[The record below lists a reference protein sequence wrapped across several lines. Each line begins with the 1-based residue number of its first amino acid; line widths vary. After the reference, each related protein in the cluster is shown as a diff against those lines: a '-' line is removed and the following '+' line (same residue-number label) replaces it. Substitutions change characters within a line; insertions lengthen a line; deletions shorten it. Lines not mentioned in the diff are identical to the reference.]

1 MKAVVELKQ
10 KQDIILMY
18 FKDGMSQRAI
28 AREVGID
35 RKTVKRYITD
45 YETKLMAV
53 EQQVES
59 LDKAELIQSIVEAPK
74 YNTANRVKRKLTD
87 EIEEKI
93 IGFLKEN
100 KEKQLSGLR
109 KQTKKI
115 VDIHDALEMDGY
127 EISYSTVRNAVRN
140 LARKEKEAFIKSSY
154 KPGDVCEFDWG
165 DVKIKINGKMRRL
178 QMAVFTSAYGNYRWA
193 YLFTKQK
200 TECIQE
206 AHSLFFEKV
215 GGVFKTIVYD
225 NMKVAVKQFVGTEKE
240 PTEGLLKL
248 STYYLFNYRFC
259 NAAKGNEKGHVERS
273 VEVVR
278 RKAFSHRDTFES
290 LEEANQY
297 LLEVCDKRNK
307 KTINKELNQTAEQLL
322 GVEKES
328 LLPRRPPFDA
338 ARITYPRVDKYST
351 VIVDQNRYSVPDHLV
366 GELLKVKIY
375 STRILCFYQEEKVSV
390 HQRLTGSHEWSI
402 QLEHYLKTLKKK
414 PGALADSAAL
424 QQANQK
430 IKTIYKTYYTSH
442 PKEFVELI
450 EWMKDGTS
458 LERVEQSIAEL
469 RKINPQ
475 HVTTDKIKV
484 LCEKYSEALP
494 SPVVLQSQETKAIE
508 HHAQENLKM
517 YDTLF
522 QTESVGGKVAIA

>member
-1 MKAVVELKQ
+1 MKAVVELQQ

-18 FKDGMSQRAI
+18 FRDGMSQRAI

-35 RKTVKRYITD
+35 RKTVKRYIKD

-53 EQQVES
+53 DQTEDS
-59 LDKAELIQSIVEAPK
+59 LDKGELIQSIVEAPK
-74 YNTANRVKRKLTD
+74 YNTSNRVKRKLTD

-115 VDIHDALEMDGY
+115 VDIHEALEMEGY
-127 EISYSTVRNAVRN
+127 EISYTTVRNAVRN
-140 LARKEKEAFIKSSY
+140 LMRKEKEAFIKSTY

-193 YLFTKQK
+193 FLFTKQK
-200 TECIQE
+200 TECFQE

-215 GGVFKTIVYD
+215 GGVFQTMVYD

-259 NAAKGNEKGHVERS
+259 NTAKGNEKGHVERS

-322 GVEKES
+322 SIEKEA
-328 LLPRRPPFDA
+328 LLPRRAPFDA

-375 STRILCFYQEEKVSV
+375 STCILCFYQEEKVSV

-424 QQANQK
+424 QQADQK
-430 IKTIYKTYYTSH
+430 IKTIYDTYYTSH

-458 LERVEQSIAEL
+458 LERIEQSIEEL
-469 RKINPQ
+469 RRINPQ
-475 HVTTDKIKV
+475 HVTTDKIKI
-484 LCEKYSEALP
+484 LCEKYIGKTF
-494 SPVVLQSQETKAIE
+494 SPPVLQSQETKAIE
-508 HHAQENLKM
+508 HQSQENTKM

-522 QTESVGGKVAIA
+522 NTETVGRTEAIA